1 MFKRTQ
7 FLSMLLALTVGANI
21 VCADNTQTND
31 TREWDRRGFIMY
43 NLAMGAALTAIA
55 QGSEKA
61 ISFGSREMV
70 GIMLNEA
77 LSKTALK
84 DYSVPLVV
92 ATLHGKQIIKFG
104 VNSVKG
110 GLAFRENYKNRYKTS
125 NGWFTAYM
133 KQLRA
138 LTAKQLAV
146 GAAMNGVSKAAGAVG
161 IGYPE
166 WVKNNWFL
174 LGFAMQVPMTIQDT
188 LGQYYDHYIGNKLFA
203 QQPS

>member
-7 FLSMLLALTVGANI
+7 FLSVLLALTVGVSPVLVANS
-21 VCADNTQTND
+21 ASD

-43 NLAMGAALTAIA
+43 NLALGAALTAITK
-55 QGSEKA
+55 GSHDA

-70 GIMLNEA
+70 GVMLNEA
-77 LSKTALK
+77 LSKTSLK
-84 DYSVPLVV
+84 DYSVPLVI

-104 VNSVKG
+104 VNSFKG
-110 GLAFRENYKNRYKTS
+110 GLAFREHYKKRYKTT

-138 LTAKQLAV
+138 LTAKQAV
-146 GAAMNGVSKAAGAVG
+146 VGVVMNNVSNAAEAVG

-174 LGFAMQVPMTIQDT
+174 LGFAMQVPMTVQD
-188 LGQYYDHYIGNKLFA
+188 GIAKYYDHYIGNKLFP